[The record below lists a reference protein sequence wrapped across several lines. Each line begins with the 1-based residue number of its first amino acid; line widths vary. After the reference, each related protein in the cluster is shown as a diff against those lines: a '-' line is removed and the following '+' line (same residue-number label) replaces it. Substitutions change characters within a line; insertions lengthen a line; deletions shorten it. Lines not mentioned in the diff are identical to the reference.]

1 MRTCTQSMRAVHT
14 ALRALSADV
23 LHCTCACGWVSAV
36 FVQWHWYVT
45 RAAPFILGSY
55 LLPFCAAMLDVLR
68 GASTRGCQRLLVLAA
83 IVVGLYSTQ
92 AHKEYRFILPAIPL
106 LLIVIAHKLV
116 SATTAAR
123 GGGALSERVV
133 WLLLLAQLPPA
144 VYFSGYHMSGG
155 QGIMDALHTELSS
168 NIAAAQPGGA
178 STELSVG
185 FLTACHMTPWQAQL
199 HMDIPVHV
207 RIPIVLTATPQRY
220 LSTETIATALQLSHH
235 PRSGRCASGAV
246 PWH

>member
-1 MRTCTQSMRAVHT
+1 
-14 ALRALSADV
+14 
-23 LHCTCACGWVSAV
+23 
-36 FVQWHWYVT
+36 
-45 RAAPFILGSY
+45 
-55 LLPFCAAMLDVLR
+55 MLDVLR